1 MREAKGL
8 TTRQAQILGLLRR
21 SPDALMTDLAAELGI
36 HLVTLKEHLAALE
49 KKGFVSYESRGMG
62 RSPLIRLK
70 PQAEGIP
77 LVGEIPAGP
86 LSEALA
92 QPEGYLSLAA
102 KPGRFALR
110 VQGDSMAELIQDGD
124 VVLLDKRLPERS
136 GEVCAVRIDHSEV
149 TLKYLEWRGQKP
161 RTYTL
166 RAHNPSYPAQKVKAG
181 EIVIEGV
188 FFSLIRGGLVHEL
201 LSEASM

>member
-1 MREAKGL
+1 MREAREL

-49 KKGFVSYESRGMG
+49 KKGYILYESRGMG
-62 RSPLIRLK
+62 RSPIIRLK
-70 PQAEGIP
+70 PAQGIP

-86 LSEALA
+86 LSEELA
-92 QPEGYLSLAA
+92 QPDGYLALAF

-124 VVLLDKRLPERS
+124 VVLLDKRLPARS
-136 GEVCAVRIDHSEV
+136 GEVCAVRLNGSEV
-149 TLKYLEWRGQKP
+149 TLKYLEWRGVKP
-161 RTYTL
+161 RSYTL
-166 RAHNPSYPAQKVKAG
+166 RAHNPNYLTQKVKAD
-181 EIVIEGV
+181 ELIIEGV

-201 LSEASM
+201 LEENV

>member
-1 MREAKGL
+1 MREARKL

-49 KKGFVSYESRGMG
+49 KKGFIRYEPRGMG
-62 RSPLIRLK
+62 RSPVIRLK
-70 PQAEGIP
+70 PEQGIP

-92 QPEGYLSLAA
+92 QPEGYLALAA

-110 VQGDSMAELIQDGD
+110 VHGDSMAEFIQDGD
-124 VVLLDKRLPERS
+124 VVLLDKRLPARS
-136 GEVCAVRIDHSEV
+136 GEVCALRINGSEV

-166 RAHNPSYPAQKVKAG
+166 RAHNPSYPMQKVKAG
-181 EIVIEGV
+181 ELVVEGV

-201 LSEASM
+201 LSEESM

>member
-8 TTRQAQILGLLRR
+8 TTRQAQILGMLRR

-49 KKGFVSYESRGMG
+49 KKGFIRYEPRGMG
-62 RSPLIRLK
+62 RSPVIRLK
-70 PQAEGIP
+70 LEGIP

-92 QPEGYLSLAA
+92 QPEGYLALAV

-124 VVLLDKRLPERS
+124 VLLLDKRLPARS
-136 GEVCAVRIDHSEV
+136 GEVCALRLGGSEV

-166 RAHNPSYPAQKVKAG
+166 RAHNPSYSAQKVKAD
-181 EIVIEGV
+181 ELIIEGV

-201 LSEASM
+201 LEENV